1 MNIRPRSTTRWPA
14 HEPRGTRG
22 VRVRRSS
29 RRAQHAAR
37 LSGGLEALPRL
48 VQEQESLPAAGWPR
62 RSRPLPS
69 VLCGE
74 AWAQDLDG
82 AAPGVGHLRG
92 SCSQWPSVA
101 GRRMGCAKHHEA
113 ASTRSRC
120 PGPREEP
127 GVGQRPQGDA
137 RSLPPTLAGR
147 RDKAILLV
155 GFCGAFRRSDL
166 VNLDIEDLAKADEGL
181 VLMVRKGKTD
191 QKREGRKIGIPYG
204 KDPLTC
210 PVRALCEW
218 IAEAQIT
225 SGPLFRA
232 VTKFGRPRP
241 TRLCD
246 RVVAEIVKKYCK
258 QIGKR
263 VPLFSGH
270 SLRAGFATS
279 AAIAGA
285 SERSIQKQTGHASV
299 NVLRQIHPRGGDV
312 SRQRDF

>member
-1 MNIRPRSTTRWPA
+1 MNTTLLTTLSQPA
-14 HEPRGTRG
+14 YEPRGTRG

-29 RRAQHAAR
+29 RRPQHAAP

-48 VQEQESLPAAGWPR
+48 VQEQESLPAACEPR
-62 RSRPLPS
+62 RSRPLSS

-74 AWAQDLDG
+74 AWAQNVDG
-82 AAPGVGHLRG
+82 AAPGFGDLRG
-92 SCSQWPSVA
+92 SCSQRPSVA
-101 GRRMGCAKHHEA
+101 GRRMGCAKHHAA

-137 RSLPPTLAGR
+137 RSLPPDACRR

-204 KDPLTC
+204 KDP
-210 PVRALCEW
+210 
-218 IAEAQIT
+218 
-225 SGPLFRA
+225 
-232 VTKFGRPRP
+232 
-241 TRLCD
+241 
-246 RVVAEIVKKYCK
+246 
-258 QIGKR
+258 
-263 VPLFSGH
+263 
-270 SLRAGFATS
+270 
-279 AAIAGA
+279 
-285 SERSIQKQTGHASV
+285 
-299 NVLRQIHPRGGDV
+299 
-312 SRQRDF
+312 

>member
-1 MNIRPRSTTRWPA
+1 MNMHPVPRHS
-14 HEPRGTRG
+14 H
-22 VRVRRSS
+22 S
-29 RRAQHAAR
+29 RLTNPEVLEAFEFAAQADAPQHAAPPIWR
-37 LSGGLEALPRL
+37 TGSILSPGARPGIAARCLFSPDDLALFLRYCAEELGLKISTVQRRVSAISEAHARNGHP
-48 VQEQESLPAAGWPR
+48 SPAGEWVVRNTMR
-62 RSRPLPS
+62 RFDAIS
-69 VLCGE
+69 V
-74 AWAQDLDG
+74 
-82 AAPGVGHLRG
+82 PG
-92 SCSQWPSVA
+92 PA
-101 GRRMGCAKHHEA
+101 GR
-113 ASTRSRC
+113 TRCWSKTSRRFAHC
-120 PGPREEP
+120 P
-127 GVGQRPQGDA
+127 Q
-137 RSLPPTLAGR
+137 TLAGH

-166 VNLDIEDLAKADEGL
+166 VNLDVEDLAKADEGL

-299 NVLRQIHPRGGDV
+299 NVLRQVHSRGRDV
-312 SRQRDF
+312 SG